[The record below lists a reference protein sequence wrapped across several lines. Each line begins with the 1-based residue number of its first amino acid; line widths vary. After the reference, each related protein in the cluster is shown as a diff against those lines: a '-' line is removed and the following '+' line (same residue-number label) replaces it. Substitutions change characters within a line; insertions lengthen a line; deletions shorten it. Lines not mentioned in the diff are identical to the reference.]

1 MAENALS
8 GRICIKITSAD
19 IPGALELLTDH
30 SIILDDIHYESDLS
44 VMMTLSK
51 KDFKVAKQ
59 LLEKRGDRCEI
70 SNKSGL
76 FWTFLAIRS
85 RWLLIA
91 GCAFLVFLTI
101 FIPSRLYF
109 FEVKGNERIP
119 SLWILENAEA
129 NGLSFG
135 CKRSAV
141 KSEEMKNNILGCIP
155 ELDWVGITT
164 NGCVATIEVKEK
176 PVEDKSKYVPLTVS
190 HIVATCDSVVDGI
203 TVTKGSA
210 LCKPGQ
216 AVEKGQIL
224 ISGYEDRGF
233 AIKAT
238 QAEGEVYGKTIRTL
252 NLITPTKG
260 HQRGEK
266 IRSERKYS
274 IQIGKNIINFSK
286 YSGISPPGCD
296 KMYLRKYLTLPGG
309 FQLPVALVCQE
320 LSYYETFESEPA
332 DDHGWL
338 EQDAEQYII
347 DHMNAGQIILQH
359 TNLQYIDGFCV
370 LNGIYACREEIGR
383 NKIEE
388 ILDQNGNY
396 S

>member
-1 MAENALS
+1 MAARS
-8 GRICIKITSAD
+8 MGGRIRAKITSAD
-19 IPGALELLTDH
+19 IPAALQLLTDH
-30 SIILDDIHYESDLS
+30 NIILDDIQYESDLS
-44 VMMTLSK
+44 VNMTLSQ
-51 KDFKVAKQ
+51 KDFKKGKFLLKKKGDQCEVANKFGLYWT
-59 LLEKRGDRCEI
+59 LLTLK
-70 SNKSGL
+70 
-76 FWTFLAIRS
+76 S
-85 RWLLIA
+85 RWLLVM
-91 GCAFLVFLTI
+91 GCIFLFALTI

-135 CKRSAV
+135 CKRAMV
-141 KSEEMKNNILGCIP
+141 KSEQMKNNILGCIP

-164 NGCVATIEVKEK
+164 RGCVATIEVREK
-176 PVEDKSKYVPLTVS
+176 PLEEKSEDKALSVS
-190 HIVATCDSVVDGI
+190 HIVAACDSVIDSM
-203 TVTKGSA
+203 TVTSGTP

-216 AVEKGQIL
+216 AVAKGQLL

-233 AIKAT
+233 VIKAS
-238 QAEGEVYGKTIRTL
+238 QAKGEVYGKTIRTL
-252 NLITPTKG
+252 NLITPTKAL
-260 HQRGEK
+260 QRGEK
-266 IRSERKYS
+266 MRLERKYS

-286 YSGISPPGCD
+286 NSGISPPGCD

-320 LSYYETFESEPA
+320 FSYYETFKAEPA
-332 DDHGWL
+332 EDLSWL

-347 DHMNAGQIILQH
+347 SHMNAGHVILKH
-359 TNLQYIDGFCV
+359 TNLQYMEDFCV

-388 ILDQNGNY
+388 ILDKNGKY

>member
-1 MAENALS
+1 MAS
-8 GRICIKITSAD
+8 RSVGGRIRAKITSAD
-19 IPGALELLTDH
+19 IPGALQLLTNH
-30 SIILDDIHYESDLS
+30 RIILDDIQYESDLS
-44 VMMTLSK
+44 VIMTLTQ
-51 KDFKVAKQ
+51 KDFKKASL
-59 LLEKRGDRCEI
+59 LLENRGDSCEAA
-70 SNKSGL
+70 NKFGL
-76 FWTFLAIRS
+76 YWTFLTLKS
-85 RWLLIA
+85 RWLLIT
-91 GCAFLVFLTI
+91 GCILLFVMTI

-135 CKRSAV
+135 CKRSMV
-141 KSEEMKNNILGCIP
+141 KSEQMKNNILGCIP

-164 NGCVATIEVKEK
+164 SGCVATIEVREK
-176 PVEDKSKYVPLTVS
+176 PLEKKSEEKHLFVS
-190 HIVATCDSVVDGI
+190 HIVAACDSVVDSM
-203 TVTKGSA
+203 TVTSGTA

-216 AVEKGQIL
+216 AVEKGQVL

-233 AIKAT
+233 VLKAS
-238 QAEGEVYGKTIRTL
+238 QAKGEIYGKTIRTL
-252 NLITPTKG
+252 NLITPTKAL
-260 HQRGEK
+260 QRGEK
-266 IRSERKYS
+266 MRSERKYS

-320 LSYYETFESEPA
+320 ISYYETFEAEPA
-332 DDHGWL
+332 DDFSWL

-347 DHMNAGQIILQH
+347 SHMNAGQVILQH
-359 TNLQYIDGFCV
+359 TNLQYMEDFCV

-388 ILDQNGNY
+388 ILV
-396 S
+396 